1 MGKRV
6 TLGMVGCGNIGAELV
21 EVFDERQ
28 AGIAASAGIDLRLT
42 RIAVAD
48 LAKPRSAAITARALT
63 ADYRDVL
70 NDPEIDIVVE
80 LVGDVP
86 EAREIVLGAL
96 AAGKSVVTANK
107 ALVSVAGPELFA
119 QARESD
125 VDLLFEAAAVA
136 TVPVV
141 RSVRES
147 LASETV
153 TRIVGIL
160 NGTTNY
166 VLSRMAGEGREYAD
180 VLAQAQELGYA
191 EPDPTADVEGY
202 DAAAKLALLASLAF
216 RHHVDVADVQ
226 REGIAG
232 VERADLE
239 IARQFG
245 YAVKSLGVAD
255 SEVAEPGSPPLV
267 RAQVFPALVPLSH
280 PLASVHDT
288 FNAVFVTGADAGELM
303 LYGQGAGRRP
313 TAAALLGDIL
323 DAATNRVRGISRPVP
338 VGGPARAGS
347 VGDSAHPYY
356 LRLELKDSPGVLA
369 EVAGVLAAHGIS
381 LRVVEQHDSAEGSV
395 NGTARVVFITYGTTD
410 RALRAAMS
418 DLAEHS
424 VVVRTG
430 QVLRIFGG

>member
-6 TLGMVGCGNIGAELV
+6 TIGMVGCGNIGAELV

-28 AGIAASAGIDLRLT
+28 AAIAAATGIDLRLT
-42 RIAVAD
+42 CIAVAD
-48 LAKPRSAAITARALT
+48 PAKPRSAAVMARELT
-63 ADYRDVL
+63 SDYRAVIG
-70 NDPEIDIVVE
+70 NPEVDIVIE

-86 EAREIVLGAL
+86 EARDIVLGAL

-107 ALVSVAGPELFA
+107 ALVSTAGPELFA
-119 QARESD
+119 QAHASD

-136 TVPVV
+136 AVPIV

-166 VLSRMAGEGREYAD
+166 VLSKMAGEGREYAD

-191 EPDPTADVEGY
+191 EPDPTADVEGH

-216 RHHVDVADVQ
+216 RHHVDVADVHT
-226 REGIAG
+226 EGISG
-232 VERADLE
+232 VARVDLE
-239 IARQFG
+239 IARGFG
-245 YAVKSLGVAD
+245 YAVKSLGVAE
-255 SEVAEPGSPPLV
+255 SEAGGTAPLV
-267 RAQVFPALVPLSH
+267 RAQVFPALVPLAH

-313 TAAALLGDIL
+313 TASALLGDVL
-323 DAATNRVRGISRPVP
+323 DAAANRVRGISRPP
-338 VGGPARAGS
+338 LVGEPARPGS
-347 VGDSAHPYY
+347 VADDVHPYY
-356 LRLELKDSPGVLA
+356 LRLELKDSPGVLS
-369 EVAGVLAAHGIS
+369 EVSGVFGVHGIS
-381 LRVVEQHDSAEGSV
+381 LRVVEQHDSVDGA
-395 NGTARVVFITYGTTD
+395 ARVVFLTYPTSHG
-410 RALRAAMS
+410 ALRAAVAE
-418 DLAEHS
+418 LAVHS

-430 QVLRIFGG
+430 QVLRIFGS

>member
-28 AGIAASAGIDLRLT
+28 AAIAATTGIDLRLT

-48 LAKPRSAAITARALT
+48 PGKPRSAAITSRALT
-63 ADYRDVL
+63 GDYRDVL
-70 NDPEIDIVVE
+70 GDPEIDIVIE

-107 ALVSVAGPELFA
+107 ALVSVAGPELYA
-119 QARESD
+119 QARASD

-136 TVPVV
+136 AVPVV

-166 VLSRMAGEGREYAD
+166 VLSKMASEGREYAD

-191 EPDPTADVEGY
+191 EPDPTADVGGH

-216 RHHVDVADVQ
+216 RHHVGVADVA
-226 REGIAG
+226 REGISG

-239 IARQFG
+239 IARGFG
-245 YAVKSLGVAD
+245 YAVKSLGVAE
-255 SEVAEPGSPPLV
+255 SEATEPGEPPLV
-267 RAQVFPALVPLSH
+267 CARVFPALVPLAH

-313 TAAALLGDIL
+313 TASALLGDVL
-323 DAATNRVRGISRPVP
+323 DAATNRVRGISRPAS
-338 VGGPARAGS
+338 VGGPARVGS
-347 VGDSAHPYY
+347 AADVVSPYY
-356 LRLELKDSPGVLA
+356 LRLELKDSPGVLS
-369 EVAGVLAAHGIS
+369 EVSGVLGSHGIS
-381 LRVVEQHDSAEGSV
+381 LRVVEQHESFGEA
-395 NGTARVVFITYGTTD
+395 ARVVFVTYPTRDG
-410 RALRAAMS
+410 ALRAAMA
-418 DLAEHS
+418 DLAGHS

-430 QVLRIFGG
+430 QVLPIFGS

>member
-6 TLGMVGCGNIGAELV
+6 TIGMVGCGNIGAELV

-28 AGIAASAGIDLRLT
+28 AAIAAATGIDLRLT
-42 RIAVAD
+42 RVAVAD
-48 LAKPRSAAITARALT
+48 PTKPRSAAVMARELT
-63 ADYRDVL
+63 SDYRAVIG
-70 NDPEIDIVVE
+70 DPEVDIVIE

-96 AAGKSVVTANK
+96 TAGKSVVTANK
-107 ALVSVAGPELFA
+107 ALVSTAGPELFA
-119 QARESD
+119 QAHESD

-136 TVPVV
+136 AVPVV

-166 VLSRMAGEGREYAD
+166 VLSKMASEGREYAD

-191 EPDPTADVEGY
+191 EPDPTADVEGH

-216 RHHVDVADVQ
+216 RHHVDVADVHT
-226 REGIAG
+226 EGISG
-232 VERADLE
+232 VARADLE
-239 IARQFG
+239 IARGFG
-245 YAVKSLGVAD
+245 YAVKSLGVAE
-255 SEVAEPGSPPLV
+255 SEAGEAAPLV
-267 RAQVFPALVPLSH
+267 RAQVFPALVPLAH

-313 TAAALLGDIL
+313 TASALLGDVL
-323 DAATNRVRGISRPVP
+323 DAATNRVRGISRPP
-338 VGGPARAGS
+338 LVGEPARPGS
-347 VGDSAHPYY
+347 VADDVHAYY
-356 LRLELKDSPGVLA
+356 LRLELKDSPGVLS
-369 EVAGVLAAHGIS
+369 EVSGVFGVHGIS
-381 LRVVEQHDSAEGSV
+381 LRVVEQHDSVDGA
-395 NGTARVVFITYGTTD
+395 ARVVFLTYPTSHG
-410 RALRAAMS
+410 ALRAAVS
-418 DLAEHS
+418 ELAVHS

-430 QVLRIFGG
+430 QVLRIFGS

>member
-28 AGIAASAGIDLRLT
+28 AAIAAATGIDLRLT

-48 LAKPRSAAITARALT
+48 LGKPRSAAVASRELT
-63 ADYRDVL
+63 TDHREVIG
-70 NDPEIDIVVE
+70 DPGIDIVVE

-86 EAREIVLGAL
+86 EARGIVLGAL

-107 ALVSVAGPELFA
+107 ALVSAAGPELFA
-119 QARESD
+119 QARDAD

-136 TVPVV
+136 AVPVV

-147 LASETV
+147 LASENV

-166 VLSRMAGEGREYAD
+166 VLSRMASEGREYAD

-191 EPDPTADVEGY
+191 EPDPTADVEGH

-216 RHHVDVADVQ
+216 RHHVDVADV
-226 REGIAG
+226 RTEGISG
-232 VERADLE
+232 VARADLA
-239 IARQFG
+239 IARGFG
-245 YAVKSLGVAD
+245 YAVKSLGVA
-255 SEVAEPGSPPLV
+255 ETEPGEGAPVV
-267 RAQVFPALVPLSH
+267 RAHVFPALVPLAH

-313 TAAALLGDIL
+313 TASALLGDIL
-323 DAATNRVRGISRPVP
+323 DAATNRVRGISRPP
-338 VGGPARAGS
+338 LVGEPAGVGS
-347 VGDSAHPYY
+347 VADVVHPYY
-356 LRLELKDSPGVLA
+356 LRLELKDSPGVLS
-369 EVAGVLAAHGIS
+369 EVSGVLGTHGIS
-381 LRVVEQHDSAEGSV
+381 LRVVEQHDSVEGA
-395 NGTARVVFITYGTTD
+395 ARVVFITYPTTD
-410 RALRAAMS
+410 GALRAAVT
-418 DLAEHS
+418 DLAGHS

-430 QVLRIFGG
+430 QVLRIFGA

>member
-6 TLGMVGCGNIGAELV
+6 TLGMIGCGNIGAELV
-21 EVFDERQ
+21 EVFDER
-28 AGIAASAGIDLRLT
+28 AATIAATTGIDLQLT

-48 LAKPRSAAITARALT
+48 LAKPRSAAISERALT

-70 NDPEIDIVVE
+70 DDPEIDIVVE

-86 EAREIVLGAL
+86 EARDIVLGAL

-107 ALVSVAGPELFA
+107 ALVSVAGPQLYA

-125 VDLLFEAAAVA
+125 VDLLFEAAAIA
-136 TVPVV
+136 AVPVV

-166 VLSRMAGEGREYAD
+166 VLSRMASEGREYAD
-180 VLAQAQELGYA
+180 VLVQAQELGYA
-191 EPDPTADVEGY
+191 EPDPTADVGGH

-226 REGIAG
+226 TEGISG

-245 YAVKSLGVAD
+245 YAVKSLGVAE
-255 SEVAEPGSPPLV
+255 SEPGEPPVV
-267 RAQVFPALVPLSH
+267 RAQVFPALVPLEH

-313 TAAALLGDIL
+313 TASALLGDVL
-323 DAATNRVRGISRPVP
+323 DAATNRVRGISRPAP
-338 VGGPARAGS
+338 NGGPARVGS
-347 VGDSAHPYY
+347 VGDSVHPYY
-356 LRLELKDSPGVLA
+356 LRLELKDSPGVLS
-369 EVAGVLAAHGIS
+369 EVSGVLGAHGIS
-381 LRVVEQHDSAEGSV
+381 LRIVEQHEALG
-395 NGTARVVFITYGTTD
+395 GAARVVFITYGTTD
-410 RALRAAMS
+410 RALRAAMT
-418 DLAEHS
+418 DLAGHS
-424 VVVRTG
+424 AVVRTG
-430 QVLRIFGG
+430 QVLRIFGS

>member
-21 EVFDERQ
+21 EVLDERT
-28 AGIAASAGIDLRLT
+28 ATIAATTGIDLRLT

-48 LAKPRSAAITARALT
+48 LGKPRSAAITARALT
-63 ADYRDVL
+63 SDYREVL
-70 NDPEIDIVVE
+70 DDPEIDIVVE

-86 EAREIVLGAL
+86 QARDIVLGAL

-107 ALVSVAGPELFA
+107 ALVSTAGPQLYA
-119 QARESD
+119 QARASD

-136 TVPVV
+136 AVPIV
-141 RSVRES
+141 RTVREA
-147 LASETV
+147 LASEEV

-160 NGTTNY
+160 NGTTNFI
-166 VLSRMAGEGREYAD
+166 LSRMASQGREYAD
-180 VLAQAQELGYA
+180 VLAEAQELGYA
-191 EPDPTADVEGY
+191 EPDPTADVGGH

-216 RHHVDVADVQ
+216 RHHVDVADVR

-232 VERADLE
+232 VERVDLE

-255 SEVAEPGSPPLV
+255 SHAAEPGEPPVV
-267 RAQVFPALVPLSH
+267 RAHVFPALVPVAH

-313 TAAALLGDIL
+313 TASALLGDIL
-323 DAATNRVRGISRPVP
+323 DAAINRVRGISRPAP
-338 VGGPARAGS
+338 VDSPAR
-347 VGDSAHPYY
+347 VGALADVVAPYY
-356 LRLELKDSPGVLA
+356 LRLELKDSPGVLS
-369 EVAGVLAAHGIS
+369 EVAGVLGAHGIS
-381 LRVVEQHDSAEGSV
+381 LRVVEQHEVVGDA
-395 NGTARVVFITYGTTD
+395 ARVVFLTHPTADG
-410 RALRAAMS
+410 ALRAAMA
-418 DLAEHS
+418 DLAGHS

-430 QVLRIFGG
+430 QVLPVFGT